1 MNTEIITEMSIKD
14 IDRCSGNFVTDDIVA
29 FLDEIF
35 KTTDKILLSETER
48 VYFKSEILD
57 LANVIID
64 LKEKENEN

>member
-48 VYFKSEILD
+48 VYFKSGILD